1 MGSSNCLQP
10 GAEFAVID
18 YKYSADFNYYKTR
31 IDDILFQALHYQV
44 VQDSPLPYVNAGI
57 MENEGWEL
65 YLNFNRFVGKGFSMD
80 FKINFA
86 NNRNTIIE
94 IDPTI
99 LKAGMPSLI
108 IQRNLFNTY
117 SRA

>member
-1 MGSSNCLQP
+1 ML
-10 GAEFAVID
+10 
-18 YKYSADFNYYKTR
+18 
-31 IDDILFQALHYQV
+31 
-44 VQDSPLPYVNAGI
+44 YVNAGI

-65 YLNFNRFVGKGFSMD
+65 YLNFNRFVEVKDFSMD

-99 LKAGMPSLI
+99 LKSWNAEFNYTNGTYLTR
-108 IQRNLFNTY
+108 IQERNSFDQSTV
-117 SRA
+117 SQ